1 MSPGNNEPLYLCLDQ
16 GGHASRALVFDA
28 RGRQRC
34 HARQPLVAEQSASG
48 HIEYP
53 ADALL
58 DSLRACIDDI
68 LQQLGTQGQ
77 QLTAAALATQRSN
90 IVCWD
95 HDSGA
100 ALSPII
106 SWQDRRNADW
116 LQQFEPQAGRIHTLT
131 GLPLSP
137 HYGASKLRWCL
148 DNLSAVQQAQR
159 EGRLRLGPMAAWL
172 AGRLTREGEARADP
186 VNASRTQLWS
196 LQEHDWHPE
205 LLELFGI
212 PRQLLP
218 PCVPNLGHYGQLL
231 AGELELPLALVNGD
245 QSAALYAYGPLRE
258 DTAYLNLGTGA
269 FVSRPVGQRPLFDD
283 RLLSSV
289 VLQGTRQSSYVLEGT
304 VNGAGA
310 ALDWLARQH
319 GLDELAP
326 AQLNQW
332 LKDEY
337 DAVPLFLNG
346 VAGLA
351 APYWRPDFESRFIGA
366 DELPHQAVAV
376 LESIVFLLQ
385 SNLQHMARH
394 RPTPSRLQITG
405 GLSHLDEVCQRLAD
419 LTGRPVHRPA
429 DCEATARGSAFLVAG
444 QPDHW
449 PEPGPGHEFSPTH
462 NSPLQERYRSWRDA
476 MNKALDRGQGLEPRT

>member
-1 MSPGNNEPLYLCLDQ
+1 MNPGNNAPLYLCLDQ

-28 RGRQRC
+28 HGRQRC

-68 LQQLGTQGQ
+68 LQQLGAQRQ

-116 LQQFEPQAGRIHTLT
+116 LQQFEPQAARIHALT

-148 DNLSAVQQAQR
+148 DNLPAVQQAQR

-212 PRQLLP
+212 PGELLP
-218 PCVPNLGHYGQLL
+218 PCIPNLGHYGQLL

-283 RLLSSV
+283 ALLSSV
-289 VLQGTRQSSYVLEGT
+289 VLQGARQSSYVLEGT

-319 GLDELAP
+319 GKDELAP
-326 AQLNQW
+326 AQLEQW
-332 LKDEY
+332 LHSEY
-337 DAVPLFLNG
+337 DAFPLFLNG

-351 APYWRPDFESRFIGA
+351 APYWRPDFESRFIGEG
-366 DELPHQAVAV
+366 ELPQQAVAV

-385 SNLQHMARH
+385 SNLQRMARH

-405 GLSHLDEVCQRLAD
+405 GLSRLDGICQRLAD
-419 LTGRPVHRPA
+419 LTGRPAHRPA
-429 DCEATARGSAFLVAG
+429 DCEATARGSACLVAG

-449 PEPGPGHEFSPTH
+449 PEPGPGHQFEPQRNPS
-462 NSPLQERYRSWRDA
+462 LQQRYTNWQEA
-476 MNKALDRGQGLEPRT
+476 MDKALGRG

>member
-1 MSPGNNEPLYLCLDQ
+1 MSASINDPLYLCLDQ

-28 RGRQRC
+28 RGRQQC
-34 HARQPLVAEQSASG
+34 HARQPLVAEQSAQG
-48 HIEYP
+48 RIEYP
-53 ADALL
+53 AEALL
-58 DSLRACIDDI
+58 DSLRTCLDDI
-68 LQQLGTQGQ
+68 LQQLGAQRQ
-77 QLTAAALATQRSN
+77 RLTAAALATQRSN

-116 LQQFEPQAGRIHTLT
+116 LQQFEPQAARIHALT

-148 DNLSAVQQAQR
+148 DNLPAVQQAQR

-172 AGRLTREGEARADP
+172 AGQLTRAGEFQADP

-196 LQEHDWHPE
+196 LQDHDWHPE

-212 PRQLLP
+212 PRELLP
-218 PCVPNLGHYGQLL
+218 PCVPNLNHYGQLR
-231 AGELELPLALVNGD
+231 AGGLELPLTLVNGD

-269 FVSRPVGQRPLFDD
+269 FVSRPVGHRPLFDD

-289 VLQGTRQSSYVLEGT
+289 VLQSPRQSSYVLEGT

-310 ALDWLARQH
+310 ALDWLAQQH
-319 GLDELAP
+319 GLDELTP
-326 AQLNQW
+326 AQLGEW
-332 LKDEY
+332 LHSEY

-351 APYWRPDFESRFIGA
+351 APYWRADFESRFIGEGA
-366 DELPHQAVAV
+366 LPQQTVAV

-385 SNLQHMARH
+385 TNLQRMARH
-394 RPTPSRLQITG
+394 RPAPRRLQITG
-405 GLSHLDEVCQRLAD
+405 GLSRLDGVCQRLAD
-419 LTGRPVHRPA
+419 LTDHPVHRPP
-429 DCEATARGSAFLVAG
+429 DSEATARGSAFLVAG
-444 QPDHW
+444 QPDNW
-449 PEPGPGHEFSPTH
+449 PEPGPGREFEPTR
-462 NSPLQERYRSWRDA
+462 NAPLQQRYRAWQRA
-476 MNKALDRGQGLEPRT
+476 MNKALDKG

>member
-1 MSPGNNEPLYLCLDQ
+1 MCARVNDPLYLCLDQ

-28 RGRQRC
+28 HGRQRY
-34 HARQPLVAEQSASG
+34 HARQPLVAQQTARG
-48 HIEYP
+48 WIEYP
-53 ADALL
+53 AETLL
-58 DSLRACIDDI
+58 DSLRACLDDI
-68 LQQLGTQGQ
+68 LQQLGTQRQ
-77 QLTAAALATQRSN
+77 RLTAAALATQRSN

-100 ALSPII
+100 ALSPVI
-106 SWQDRRNADW
+106 SWQDTRHADW
-116 LQQFEPQAGRIHTLT
+116 LRQFEPRAARIHELT

-148 DNLSAVQQAQR
+148 DNLPAVQQAQR

-196 LQEHDWHPE
+196 LQDHDWHPE

-212 PRQLLP
+212 PGELLP
-218 PCVPNLGHYGQLL
+218 PCLPNLSDYGRLV

-283 RLLSSV
+283 CLLSSV
-289 VLQGTRQSSYVLEGT
+289 VLQGPHQSSYVLEGT

-319 GLDELAP
+319 GQEELAP
-326 AQLNQW
+326 AQLGKW
-332 LKDEY
+332 LQSEY
-337 DAVPLFLNG
+337 ASLPLFLNG

-351 APYWRPDFESRFIGA
+351 APYWRADFESRFIG
-366 DELPHQAVAV
+366 DGDLPQQAVAV

-385 SNLQHMARH
+385 TNLQRMARH
-394 RPTPSRLQITG
+394 RPAPRRLQITG
-405 GLSHLDEVCQRLAD
+405 GLSHLDDLCQRLAD
-419 LTGRPVHRPA
+419 LTGQPVHRPA
-429 DCEATARGSAFLVAG
+429 DCEATARGSAFLIAG
-444 QPDHW
+444 QPDNW
-449 PEPGPGHEFSPTH
+449 PEPGRGREFSPTR
-462 NSPLQERYRSWRDA
+462 NTSLQERYHSWQDA
-476 MNKALDRGQGLEPRT
+476 MDTALAAQGLGASI